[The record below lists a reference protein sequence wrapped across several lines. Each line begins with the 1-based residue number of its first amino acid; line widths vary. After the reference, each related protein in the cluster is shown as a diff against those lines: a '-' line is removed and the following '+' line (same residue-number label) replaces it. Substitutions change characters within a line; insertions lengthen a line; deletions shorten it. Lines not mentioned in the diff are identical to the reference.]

1 MTAPATHPGK
11 PAPSSRRG
19 RTAGHIFPSPRC
31 PTVITT
37 RTADEFLGCGMRAH
51 ERAEE
56 TDNLD
61 VVAMAG
67 ARMDRLIEKS
77 ERRNDG

>member
-1 MTAPATHPGK
+1 LPNSGPN
-11 PAPSSRRG
+11 
-19 RTAGHIFPSPRC
+19 
-31 PTVITT
+31 
-37 RTADEFLGCGMRAH
+37 EF
-51 ERAEE
+51 AEE

-67 ARMDRLIEKS
+67 AAMDMLIEQW

>member
-1 MTAPATHPGK
+1 LD
-11 PAPSSRRG
+11 
-19 RTAGHIFPSPRC
+19 HIELDQHETNELLRC
-31 PTVITT
+31 
-37 RTADEFLGCGMRAH
+37 LMRAY
-51 ERAEE
+51 ELADG

-67 ARMDRLIEKS
+67 AAMDMLIETW

>member
-1 MTAPATHPGK
+1 
-11 PAPSSRRG
+11 
-19 RTAGHIFPSPRC
+19 
-31 PTVITT
+31 
-37 RTADEFLGCGMRAH
+37 MRAH

-67 ARMDRLIEKS
+67 AAMDLLIGTWD
-77 ERRNDG
+77 RRNDG

>member
-1 MTAPATHPGK
+1 V
-11 PAPSSRRG
+11 
-19 RTAGHIFPSPRC
+19 AGLCLPEGAGLDRVELDQHETNELLRC
-31 PTVITT
+31 
-37 RTADEFLGCGMRAH
+37 LMRAY
-51 ERAEE
+51 ELAEE

-67 ARMDRLIEKS
+67 AAMDMLIDKW